1 MSENLASYEGNFY
14 RISRNVAECT
24 LCGSIIESK
33 HIHDFVT
40 CSCGNL
46 SVDGGRDYIKR
57 SAKDMTQVNELS
69 ENFRLSETDI
79 KEYVK
84 RVIHERRRNAPLFS
98 DSYYSNAI
106 NAAKYYSTLWY
117 GTNWKPDFTSQ

>member
-14 RISRNVAECT
+14 RISRNAAECT

-84 RVIHERRRNAPLFS
+84 RVIHEKRSDSLFS
-98 DSYYSNAI
+98 DSYYTNAI
-106 NAAKYYSTLWY
+106 SAAKYYSTLWY